1 MMKAMLFATLAVLG
15 AVSPALAQTDPAA
28 ARALPLAEGVT
39 QAPDCGGVALAT
51 PSVCLQTTF
60 VNLQPTFD
68 TYADFLGQQGWVGVG
83 VIENGLV
90 MSRPREGGGCDGM
103 QLVAFIATEQAPTAS
118 TPAYLAFSPIPGDIC
133 TQSPP
138 AP

>member
-1 MMKAMLFATLAVLG
+1 MKIVLFATLAVFG
-15 AVSPALAQTDPAA
+15 TFSPALAQTGPAA

-39 QAPDCGGVALAT
+39 EALDCGGVALAT

-60 VNLQPTFD
+60 LNLQPAFD
-68 TYADFLGQQGWVGVG
+68 AYAEFLGQQGWVGVG
-83 VIENGLV
+83 AIENGLV
-90 MSRPREGGGCDGM
+90 LSRPREGGGCDGM
-103 QLVAFIATEQAPTAS
+103 QLVAFIATQQVPTAS